1 MTVYLFQEVRRGA
14 KPNGD
19 NKMKT
24 FTITFTTAKIR
35 ELKTRPI
42 VVRIKAECLQDAA
55 EAIYANE
62 KWKSAMIVEVNA
74 K

>member
-1 MTVYLFQEVRRGA
+1 MTVYLSQEVRRGA
-14 KPNGD
+14 KPTGD

-42 VVRIKAECLQDAA
+42 VARIKAECLQDAA
-55 EAIYANE
+55 DAIYANE
-62 KWKSAMIVEVNA
+62 KWKSAMIVEVSA

>member
-1 MTVYLFQEVRRGA
+1 MTVYLSQEVRRDA

-35 ELKTRPI
+35 ELKLKPI
-42 VVRIKAECLQDAA
+42 VARIKAECLQDAA
-55 EAIYANE
+55 DAIYANE
-62 KWKSAMIVEVNA
+62 KWKSAMIVEVSE